1 MDFKQTNKPKKR
13 EWIDDYFIQLAAYAA
28 AHNETHATTID
39 CGVILMAQQPDML
52 ADGSLGKPVY
62 TEYVIEGDE
71 FAHWSNE
78 WMKRVDMYYQ
88 TR

>member
-1 MDFKQTNKPKKR
+1 
-13 EWIDDYFIQLAAYAA
+13 
-28 AHNETHATTID
+28 
-39 CGVILMAQQPDML
+39 MAQQPDML
-52 ADGSLGKPVY
+52 PDGSLGKPVY

-78 WMKRVDMYYQ
+78 WMKRVEQYYL